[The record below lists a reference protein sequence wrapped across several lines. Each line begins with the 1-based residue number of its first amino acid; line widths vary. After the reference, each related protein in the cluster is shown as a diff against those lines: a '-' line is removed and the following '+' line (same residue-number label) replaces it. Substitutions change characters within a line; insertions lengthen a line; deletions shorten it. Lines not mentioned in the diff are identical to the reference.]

1 MISSVLYDVILNI
14 GLYRDDKLAI
24 CKNESG
30 PESEKIKMAIQAIF
44 RENELKMA
52 IQCNLKIVDFLDA
65 TFNLTDSSYR
75 PFNKTNNEISYVHN

>member
-14 GLYRDDKLAI
+14 GLYRDDKLSI
-24 CKNESG
+24 CKTESG

-52 IQCNLKIVDFLDA
+52 IQCNLKIMDFLDA
-65 TFNLTDSSYR
+65 TFNLTDSS
-75 PFNKTNNEISYVHN
+75 

>member
-14 GLYRDDKLAI
+14 GLNRDDKLSI

-30 PESEKIKMAIQAIF
+30 PESDKIKIAIQAIF

-52 IQCNLKIVDFLDA
+52 IQCNLKIMDFLDA
-65 TFNLTDSSYR
+65 TFNLTDSS
-75 PFNKTNNEISYVHN
+75 